1 MLGANKFGMPAW
13 LAAVVAAWFVGPE
26 VGLAATLGLI
36 AQWTLKA
43 PANVADWL
51 SPVAVTLACFVA
63 WVFVLGHAPARW
75 YPLPDRSW
83 WEAFAVFAASTLGL
97 ASTAGQTGGAPAS
110 NSLSVAVTRTGLA
123 ATTTATAP
131 AATQAPAYGAYPYGG
146 YGYPYSGGY
155 GYPYGGY
162 SSGYSFGYG
171 GGPEVAS

>member
-97 ASTAGQTGGAPAS
+97 ASAAGQTGGAPAS

-123 ATTTATAP
+123 ATTTATP
-131 AATQAPAYGAYPYGG
+131 LPSRPMPGTGDPPTPGPLPPKTVDGG
-146 YGYPYSGGY
+146 
-155 GYPYGGY
+155 
-162 SSGYSFGYG
+162 
-171 GGPEVAS
+171 